1 MSSTID
7 YTSESYAVEHLPVWW
22 RCVLIAVSMLILCS
36 CSSPA
41 VRTQL
46 AADKSLMESPGANEN
61 DSNQYV
67 ASQPPALPGVSAT
80 AGDPINSTVVEPPA
94 EPGAVGVCECGPQ
107 AGGGINGQVGA
118 STCNG
123 EYSIDPY
130 GPVMGPSDEYLCDG
144 GDFGSPAGVRADW
157 KIEGLEPEDAIS
169 HYDTMDGRTLVVP
182 SNRVC
187 IYAPRFAAVRR
198 VVEVM
203 ANEQP
208 VFVKSTMEERAAMKA
223 DKALPPIA
231 AKQRH
236 AVAVDLGQKPPS
248 LFRQRE
254 QAGGLERLQATMDTY
269 SSLKP
274 YADLQIIRT
283 GEISQAEKPLVERA
297 MEAAIKLTGVQAPQV
312 AFGVKMAQ
320 AEVGVRQPGLVYQTS
335 GPKSPKLRLCK
346 LASTGNALPGEEV
359 EFTLRFDNIG
369 DQVIGNVTIA
379 DNLAPR
385 FEYIPGSAKSSLDA
399 DLVTEPNDVGSV
411 VLRWEIKDPL
421 KPGDGGILRFKVRV
435 R

>member
-1 MSSTID
+1 M
-7 YTSESYAVEHLPVWW
+7 
-22 RCVLIAVSMLILCS
+22 C
-36 CSSPA
+36 
-41 VRTQL
+41 
-46 AADKSLMESPGANEN
+46 GA
-61 DSNQYV
+61 Q
-67 ASQPPALPGVSAT
+67 
-80 AGDPINSTVVEPPA
+80 
-94 EPGAVGVCECGPQ
+94 GAVV
-107 AGGGINGQVGA
+107 GGQIGA
-118 STCNG
+118 CAANG
-123 EYSIDPY
+123 EFSVDPY
-130 GPVMGPSDEYLCDG
+130 GPVIGPSDEYLCDG
-144 GDFGSPAGVRADW
+144 GDYGSPAGVRADW

-208 VFVKSTMEERAAMKA
+208 VFVKSTMEEQSPMKA
-223 DKALPPIA
+223 AEALPPIA

-236 AVAVDLGQKPPS
+236 AVAVDMGQKPPS
-248 LFRQRE
+248 LFRQRQ
-254 QAGGLERLQATMDTY
+254 QAGGLERLQATMETS

-274 YADLQIIRT
+274 YANLEIIRT
-283 GEISQAEKPLVERA
+283 GEISLAEKPLVERA

-320 AEVGVRQPGLVYQTS
+320 AEVGVRQPGVVYQTS

-399 DLVTEPNDVGSV
+399 DLITESNDVGSV

-421 KPGDGGILRFKVRV
+421 KPGEGGILRFRVKVR
-435 R
+435 